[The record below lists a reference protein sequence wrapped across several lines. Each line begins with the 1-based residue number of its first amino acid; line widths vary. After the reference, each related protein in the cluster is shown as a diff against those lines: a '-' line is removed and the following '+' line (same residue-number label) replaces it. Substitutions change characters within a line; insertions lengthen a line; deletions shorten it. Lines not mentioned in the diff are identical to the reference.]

1 MSIKHIWFIA
11 ILGLITILAL
21 QYLWLHN
28 TYILIK
34 KDIEVKGYSLIKE
47 AIDIEVINRINNFNK
62 PIEPITDTITS
73 SQKLSSQSILL
84 QESLSRAGSDISLS
98 NLDSIYNDLLKDAQ
112 ISSNIIINKVDLK
125 ENKIIRS
132 ISKKTKPHWGTI
144 TIQTIPI
151 RLDGSQG
158 IQTILTNPFWII
170 FQRMWF
176 ILIATVL
183 MMIFVIGCIIYQIR
197 IIAKQ
202 NQIAQIRQ
210 DFSYAMIHDMK
221 SPLNSIKIGVE
232 ILQSGKMDSI
242 PEKKKKHFRIILEE
256 TEHLLKLVE
265 KVLTISK
272 QDSGKLELAKQE
284 VYLQPMV
291 DDIVEK
297 FKAKTNKSMQ
307 VLTDLRTKIIYA
319 DEEYFKEAIS
329 NLIDNA
335 IKYSKKSIEIKISS
349 HYDDKYTIIK
359 IYDNGMGISEKDQR
373 TIFDKFE
380 RASATKRTKF
390 GGATGF
396 GLGLNYVYQ
405 VIEAHE
411 GKIYVNSI
419 EGDFTE
425 FTLFIPKIMEEL

>member
-335 IKYSKKSIEIKISS
+335 IKYSKESINIEISS
-349 HYDDKYTIIK
+349 FYENEKVVVK
-359 IYDNGMGISEKDQR
+359 VKDNGIGIPIKDQNI
-373 TIFDKFE
+373 IFEKF
-380 RASATKRTKF
+380 
-390 GGATGF
+390 
-396 GLGLNYVYQ
+396 
-405 VIEAHE
+405 
-411 GKIYVNSI
+411 
-419 EGDFTE
+419 
-425 FTLFIPKIMEEL
+425 